1 VHFESFREFERD
13 YKAKKF
19 LAGMLNVGLDGWVPP
34 EEFEALK
41 QANKELFATIVEDS
55 RGAEGSENVEA
66 EIRDFWL
73 FDLED

>member
-1 VHFESFREFERD
+1 MHFESFKEFEAD
-13 YKAKKF
+13 YKAKNF

-34 EEFEALK
+34 EEFEAKK